1 MRAPRD
7 LFRRR
12 THLRRKRAALLAHV
26 QNTTSQSNL
35 PEMGKKS
42 AYKANRE
49 GVAERFDDAAVQK
62 TLEVD
67 LALLTY

>member
-1 MRAPRD
+1 
-7 LFRRR
+7 
-12 THLRRKRAALLAHV
+12 LAHV

-35 PEMGKKS
+35 PERGKKS

-49 GVAERFDDAAVQK
+49 GVAERFDDAAVPK